1 MHNVHDID
9 NVLQKMKIVQN
20 HAITKVEDCDLKKKK
35 KTTIN
40 LYPMN
45 SYEKKTKQ
53 MFKKFS

>member
-1 MHNVHDID
+1 
-9 NVLQKMKIVQN
+9 MKIVQN

-45 SYEKKTKQ
+45 SYENKTKQ